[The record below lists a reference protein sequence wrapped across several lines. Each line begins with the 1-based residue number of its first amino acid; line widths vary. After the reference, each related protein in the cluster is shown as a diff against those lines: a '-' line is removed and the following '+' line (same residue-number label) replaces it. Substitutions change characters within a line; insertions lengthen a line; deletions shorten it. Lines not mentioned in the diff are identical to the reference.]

1 MKNFTPKNYKW
12 SVKGLEKCIAENK
25 LKSDIVY
32 VTPSAAI
39 VKVDNYEDSVV
50 LGAVTD
56 WCICQHSCSWKQY
69 VADKP
74 NNIQIF
80 FYNFGLPYE
89 DYLSVVGATFEIT
102 GKNSIVLRHCFSRE
116 NKPIYEKLSKCNY
129 EKLCKCEDD
138 LYALNE
144 LVMKKN
150 FGYSSAIDILLEA
163 GITNC
168 YQSNKASNPFE
179 EKLVE
184 KWDAFNKDCTEVQRV
199 YIPAGYSYTPIYSDY
214 DWLDEDIF

>member
-12 SVKGLEKCIAENK
+12 SVKGLEKCIAENGM
-25 LKSDIVY
+25 KSEIIY

-102 GKNSIVLRHCFSRE
+102 DTKSIVLRHCFSRE
-116 NKPIYEKLSKCNY
+116 NKPIREKLYKCD
-129 EKLCKCEDD
+129 DD
-138 LYALNE
+138 LHALNE
-144 LVMKKN
+144 LIIRKN
-150 FGYSSAIDILLEA
+150 FCYGSAISILIDA
-163 GITNC
+163 GITDYYQ
-168 YQSNKASNPFE
+168 YQSSTDKNDDELLK
-179 EKLVE
+179 
-184 KWDAFNKDCTEVQRV
+184 KWDAYNNDCMETVKTISKDGNV
-199 YIPAGYSYTPIYSDY
+199 YIPNGYAYTPIYVDY
-214 DWLDEDIF
+214 DWLDDYDV

>member
-1 MKNFTPKNYKW
+1 MKKFTPKNYKW
-12 SVKGLEKCIAENK
+12 SVKGLEKCIAENGM
-25 LKSDIVY
+25 KSEIIY

-102 GKNSIVLRHCFSRE
+102 GTKSIVLRHCFSRE
-116 NKPIYEKLSKCNY
+116 NKPIREKLYKCD
-129 EKLCKCEDD
+129 DD

-144 LVMKKN
+144 LIMKRN
-150 FGYSSAIDILLEA
+150 FGRDSAINVLLDA
-163 GITNC
+163 GITAYYQ
-168 YQSNKASNPFE
+168 YQSATDKNNDELLK
-179 EKLVE
+179 
-184 KWDAFNKDCTEVQRV
+184 KWDEYNKYCTEMEKV
-199 YIPAGYSYTPIYSDY
+199 YIPSGYAYTPIYSDY
-214 DWLDEDIF
+214 DLYDDDVF

>member
-69 VADKP
+69 VVDKP

-102 GKNSIVLRHCFSRE
+102 GAKSIVLRHCFSRE
-116 NKPIYEKLSKCNY
+116 NKPIREKLYKCD
-129 EKLCKCEDD
+129 DD
-138 LYALNE
+138 LHALNE

-168 YQSNKASNPFE
+168 YQPNKASNPFE
-179 EKLVE
+179 EKLFE
-184 KWDAFNKDCTEVQRV
+184 KWDAYNRDCMETVKTISNDGKV
-199 YIPAGYSYTPIYSDY
+199 YIPSGYAYTPIYSDY

>member
-12 SVKGLEKCIAENK
+12 SVKGLEKCIAENGM
-25 LKSDIVY
+25 KSEIIY

-74 NNIQIF
+74 NNVQIF

-89 DYLSVVGATFEIT
+89 DYLSVVGATFEILS
-102 GKNSIVLRHCFSRE
+102 KNGIKLRHCFSRE
-116 NKPIYEKLSKCNY
+116 NKPLCEKLGKCKD
-129 EKLCKCEDD
+129 EGD

-144 LVMKKN
+144 LIMKKN
-150 FGYSSAIDILLEA
+150 FGCSSAIYILIEA
-163 GITNC
+163 GITEY
-168 YQSNKASNPFE
+168 YQPTISFRNDE
-179 EKLVE
+179 EIVK
-184 KWDAFNKDCTEVQRV
+184 KWDDYNKDCDTAF
-199 YIPAGYSYTPIYSDY
+199 IPSGGYSYNPIYIDDFFDDY
-214 DWLDEDIF
+214 PF

>member
-102 GKNSIVLRHCFSRE
+102 DTKSIVLRHCFSRE
-116 NKPIYEKLSKCNY
+116 NKPIREKLYKCD
-129 EKLCKCEDD
+129 DD
-138 LYALNE
+138 LHALNE
-144 LVMKKN
+144 LIIKKN
-150 FGYSSAIDILLEA
+150 FCYGSAISILIEA
-163 GITNC
+163 GITEF
-168 YQSNKASNPFE
+168 YQPVTVLKTVD
-179 EKLVE
+179 KDLIK
-184 KWDAFNKDCTEVQRV
+184 KWDEYNEDSMRAMKAAYT
-199 YIPAGYSYTPIYSDY
+199 PPGYSYTLGPDEYLEY

>member
-1 MKNFTPKNYKW
+1 MKSFTPKNYKW
-12 SVKGLEKCIAENK
+12 SVKGLEKCIAENGM
-25 LKSDIVY
+25 KSEIIY

-39 VKVDNYEDSVV
+39 VKVDNYDDSVV
-50 LGAVTD
+50 LGEITN

-74 NNIQIF
+74 NNVQIF

-89 DYLSVVGATFEIT
+89 DYLSVVGATFEILS
-102 GKNSIVLRHCFSRE
+102 KDEIKLRHCFSRE
-116 NKPIYEKLSKCNY
+116 NKPLFEKLGKNK
-129 EKLCKCEDD
+129 EKGD

-150 FGYSSAIDILLEA
+150 FGCSSAIYILLEA
-163 GITNC
+163 GITNY
-168 YQSNKASNPFE
+168 YQPNKASNPFE

-184 KWDAFNKDCTEVQRV
+184 KWDAFNKDCTEAQRV

>member
-12 SVKGLEKCIAENK
+12 SIKGLEKCIAENGM
-25 LKSDIVY
+25 KSEIIY

-39 VKVDNYEDSVV
+39 VKVDNYEDSIS

-69 VADKP
+69 VSDKP
-74 NNIQIF
+74 NNAQIF

-102 GKNSIVLRHCFSRE
+102 GKNSVVLHHCFSRE
-116 NKPIYEKLSKCNY
+116 NKPIREKLYKCD
-129 EKLCKCEDD
+129 DD

-144 LVMKKN
+144 LIMKRN
-150 FGYSSAIDILLEA
+150 FGCDSAINVLLDA
-163 GITNC
+163 GITAY
-168 YQSNKASNPFE
+168 YQYQPTTDKNDDELLK
-179 EKLVE
+179 
-184 KWDAFNKDCTEVQRV
+184 KWDAYNKDCMEKV
-199 YIPAGYSYTPIYSDY
+199 YIPSGYFYKPTYIDY
-214 DWLDEDIF
+214 DWLDDYDD

>member
-1 MKNFTPKNYKW
+1 MKSFTPKNYKW

-80 FYNFGLPYE
+80 FYNFGLPYD

-102 GKNSIVLRHCFSRE
+102 GTKSIVLRHCFSRE
-116 NKPIYEKLSKCNY
+116 NKPIREKLY
-129 EKLCKCEDD
+129 ECDDD
-138 LYALNE
+138 LHALNE
-144 LVMKKN
+144 LIIRKN
-150 FGYSSAIDILLEA
+150 FCYGSAISILIEA
-163 GITNC
+163 GITEY
-168 YQSNKASNPFE
+168 YQPTTSFRNDE
-179 EKLVE
+179 EIVK
-184 KWDAFNKDCTEVQRV
+184 KWDDYNKDCDTAF
-199 YIPAGYSYTPIYSDY
+199 ITSGGYSYTPLYVDY
-214 DWLDEDIF
+214 DLSYDYPFSF